1 MSQVA
6 CEDVRQI
13 KRRQAKA
20 LTLTMKFT
28 TLFRRQNLASNPF
41 HPVQPPLPGAS
52 VITPLQLAPLSV
64 STPAAH
70 GRIALYLLHTAA
82 GAPPTTLRP
91 MLPLAEALRD
101 GLAQLHETAGLHE
114 TEVENLAGVDLFA
127 QAGETIHGGWMD
139 RTLVVDVVVPAC
151 HERPRRL
158 GLRAFCLEPGGPWR
172 LSDQREVSHA
182 FGAATDCAISP
193 LEPGGA
199 ACEAARR
206 FAGLIERDPRAS
218 GFACAIDGVL
228 REAHVYA
235 SPELFRQL
243 WPSLVTDQLAA
254 LLDEEVISSVPRPP
268 VLPPRIEEVITWL
281 DRARRGR
288 HVAQSLTPRVTLSAC
303 ESLDGTVSLETLDTA
318 QGHACVHRWVVAP
331 AAPAR

>member
-1 MSQVA
+1 MSQVV

-13 KRRQAKA
+13 ETRQAKA
-20 LTLTMKFT
+20 LSHTMKFT
-28 TLFRRQNLASNPF
+28 TLFRRQAPATLPF
-41 HPVQPPLPGAS
+41 RGIQPVPSFATPPTPPLA
-52 VITPLQLAPLSV
+52 VT
-64 STPAAH
+64 TPAVH
-70 GRIALYLLHTAA
+70 GRVALYLLRSTASVA
-82 GAPPTTLRP
+82 HGPAPRP

-101 GLAQLHETAGLHE
+101 GLAQLRETAGLHE

-158 GLRAFCLEPGGPWR
+158 GLRAFCLAPGGTWR
-172 LSDQREVSHA
+172 LTDQREVSRA
-182 FGAATDCAISP
+182 FGATAPVLGEPADHHA
-193 LEPGGA
+193 EPGGL
-199 ACEAARR
+199 ACESARR
-206 FAGLIERDPRAS
+206 FAGFIERDPQAS

-228 REAHVYA
+228 REAHMYS

-243 WPSLVTDQLAA
+243 WPTLLTDHLAA
-254 LLDEEVISSVPRPP
+254 LLDDELVSAAPRPP
-268 VLPPRIEEVITWL
+268 VLPPRVDEVITWL

-303 ESLDGTVSLETLDTA
+303 ESADGTVSLETLDTA
-318 QGHACVHRWVVAP
+318 QGHACIHRWVVS
-331 AAPAR
+331 PAR